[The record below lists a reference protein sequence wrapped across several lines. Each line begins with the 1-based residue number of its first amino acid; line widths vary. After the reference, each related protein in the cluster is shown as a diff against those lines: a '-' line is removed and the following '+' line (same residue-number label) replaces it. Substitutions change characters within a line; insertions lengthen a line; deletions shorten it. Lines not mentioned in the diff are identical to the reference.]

1 MIEQGTKRA
10 MMDWI
15 RRQAFMHADSKN
27 GRCTGLLVLHMGS
40 KNNQVAE
47 IPIHEKFGPEDVED
61 VATEVGNAATL
72 DADALGGVQKYYI
85 TATFENLSGPAN
97 RFAFR
102 ISGTGNE
109 DNVDTFDSEPA
120 NSKGLLGQMMRHTEA
135 AQRISVAST
144 GHVITMQN
152 KIISRQAEQI
162 ESLTSKHIE
171 LVETLE
177 ELKSERHD
185 RDLAAAE
192 SMRKQEA
199 YKDIT
204 QKILMLMPIV
214 ANKFAGKKL
223 LPEKTTSGEQ
233 MVKSLMDSIKPD
245 QMGRLQETLTAEQQM
260 LMFQIY
266 ENMRKFDS
274 PSSAEEENK
283 DANGANGHSS

>member
-1 MIEQGTKRA
+1 MLDPGTKRN

-15 RRQAFMHADSKN
+15 RRQLFSHSDEKN
-27 GRCTGLLVLHMGS
+27 GRCTNLLVLHIGGGT
-40 KNNQVAE
+40 KNNRVTTV
-47 IPIHEKFGPEDVED
+47 PITDGTGPDDVEEICTGIIE
-61 VATEVGNAATL
+61 ASTL
-72 DADALGGVQKYYI
+72 DAEAIGGLQKYYV
-85 TATFENLSGPAN
+85 TATFENLGDPIN

-102 ISGTGNE
+102 INGSGNE
-109 DNVDTFDSEPA
+109 DNIDTFDSEPA
-120 NSKGLLGQMMRHTEA
+120 NQKGLLAQMMRHTEA
-135 AQRISVAST
+135 THRISAAST
-144 GHVITMQN
+144 GHVIAMQN

-162 ESLTSKHIE
+162 EQLTGKHIE

-185 RDLAAAE
+185 RELAAAE
-192 SMRKQEA
+192 SMLKQES

-233 MVKSLMDSIKPD
+233 MVKSLMDSIKPN
-245 QMGRLQETLTAEQQM
+245 QMGQIQDVFTPEQQM
-260 LMFQIY
+260 LLLQIY

-274 PSSAEEENK
+274 KEEKPDENS
-283 DANGANGHSS
+283 NGSNRAS